1 MLRYT
6 VRTQLTPIL
15 EMNPVCNE
23 GHDWLVGF
31 KKATARNWKT
41 VFELEHGV
49 DEKDF
54 VKFIF
59 IQMSGLSRILTCIQA
74 LRISMI
80 TVIHTKQTIQT

>member
-1 MLRYT
+1 MT
-6 VRTQLTPIL
+6 
-15 EMNPVCNE
+15 
-23 GHDWLVGF
+23 WLVDF

-41 VFELEHGV
+41 MFELEQGV

-74 LRISMI
+74 LWIPMI
-80 TVIHTKQTIQT
+80 TVVHTKQTIQA